1 MAMLGRKWKYHRKWR
16 YFMKRGKTIV
26 WGLAA
31 VMVLGA
37 LAGCAKKPVTG
48 VQQNDTNPEKSTVA
62 SEKEALPEQNKNMAD
77 VSGNLVVWVGD
88 QQVGIFEDIAKGFT
102 EKTGVTVEI
111 VPYTGVNAT
120 DKLAL
125 DGPAGNGGDVY
136 VQGGGAALAKGVDQ
150 GLFKELADGVIDVSV
165 FTESTIEDYR
175 YNGALYGIPM
185 GAETP
190 ALIYNKDLISEI
202 PDTWEGLME
211 VCGAMTDIEND
222 TYGFLMDVTNPYFAN
237 ALYDANGGYIFAK
250 TEAGY
255 DTADIGL
262 NNDGT
267 KDMVKQFV
275 SYFDQGLW
283 QRNMAFDVME
293 KKFTEGRA
301 AVIYDGPWAVAG
313 YKEAGIDIGIAPLPK
328 LANGNV
334 PRTFSGSYGLAIS
347 EFTQNEAAAVEFLKY
362 VMNEE
367 NIMAYCN
374 ATNRIPS
381 LKSCNELDEIKND
394 NIRSSFAKQL
404 ESSIPQP
411 NVPEMDLIYGPM
423 IDALTLIISQNDDV
437 DTTLDKAV
445 SQIKEQISIMQ
456 Q

>member
-1 MAMLGRKWKYHRKWR
+1 
-16 YFMKRGKTIV
+16 MKRGKLIALGMTMALTA
-26 WGLAA
+26 GL
-31 VMVLGA
+31 M
-37 LAGCAKKPVTG
+37 AGCAKKPVTG
-48 VQQNDTNPEKSTVA
+48 VQQNDTNAEESSAKTPQTNSPGAETSGDLASSDTQALQSTAPEI
-62 SEKEALPEQNKNMAD
+62 
-77 VSGNLVVWVGD
+77 SGNLVVWVGD
-88 QQVGIFEDIAKGFT
+88 QQVAVFEDIAKGFT

-150 GLFKELADGVIDVSV
+150 GLFRELKEGTLDTGV

-175 YNGALYGIPM
+175 YNGALYGVPL

-190 ALIYNKDLISEI
+190 ALIYNKALISEI
-202 PDTWEGLME
+202 PDTWEGLMAA
-211 VCGAMTDIEND
+211 CAKLTDIEKD

-237 ALYDANGGYIFAK
+237 ALYDANGGYIFGK
-250 TEAGY
+250 TDNGY
-255 DTADIGL
+255 DPEDIGL
-262 NNDGT
+262 NNEGT
-267 KDMVKQFV
+267 KAMVKEFAG
-275 SYFDQGLW
+275 YFDSGLW

-293 KKFTEGRA
+293 KKFTEGKG

-313 YKEAGIDIGIAPLPK
+313 YKEAGLDIGIAPLPA
-328 LANGNV
+328 LENGNM

-347 EFTQNEAAAVEFLKY
+347 EFTQNEAAAIEFLKFATTD
-362 VMNEE
+362 E
-367 NIMAYCN
+367 NVMAYCN

-381 LKSCNELDEIKND
+381 LISCNELDEIKND
-394 NIRSSFAKQL
+394 PIRSGFAKQM

-423 IDALTLIISQNDDV
+423 IDALKLITSQGYDV

-445 SQIKEQISIMQ
+445 ELIKEQIAIMHQ
-456 Q
+456 